1 VLVTPSRRPRGG
13 LLRTSRLVETVFPAR
28 LGTGFRWLVGSS
40 WVTNLGDGMLIASGP
55 LLVASQTRNPVLV
68 SAAML
73 ALTAP
78 WLVVGLLAGALAD
91 RLDRRV
97 VMMVANAVRGTVLAG
112 LCVTIVTG
120 DVNIAVVLVSMV
132 ALGTAE
138 TFVDATAGTLTPMLV
153 DKRDLGIANAR
164 LMTGMITG
172 NQLLGP
178 AVGALL
184 FSVGMVWP
192 FALTVV
198 CIAVGVVLVSRIGTP
213 PGAVRAG
220 VDTHIRQDIADGVR
234 WLMGNPPVRTLA
246 IIIVVFNVTWAA
258 PWSVLVLWALERV
271 GIDEAGFGLLT
282 TASALGGLLA
292 TSSYGR
298 LERLVPLATLMRTVL
313 LAEVLFHLAM
323 ALTTSAWAA
332 YPLMFFFGAYAFV
345 WGTLS
350 QAVRQRAVPSELQ
363 GRVGSVYMICVMG
376 GMLAGSLIGGVIA
389 QVWGLTAPWWF
400 AFVGSGV
407 TLALVWRSL
416 AQIAHA
422 DEAAI
427 GSAAEG
433 VAEGRAPE
441 S

>member
-1 VLVTPSRRPRGG
+1 MST
-13 LLRTSRLVETVFPAR
+13 LVETVFPTR

-40 WVTNLGDGMLIASGP
+40 WVTNLGDGVLLAAGP
-55 LLVASQTRNPVLV
+55 LLVASQTRNPMLV
-68 SAAML
+68 AAAMI
-73 ALTAP
+73 ALQAP
-78 WLVVGLLAGALAD
+78 WLFVGLFAGALAD
-91 RLDRRV
+91 RLDRRRV
-97 VMMVANAVRGTVLAG
+97 IMAANAVRGLVLAG
-112 LCVTIVTG
+112 LCAVVATG
-120 DVNIAVVLVSMV
+120 HVNIGIVLVAML

-164 LMTGMITG
+164 LMAGMITG
-172 NQLLGP
+172 NQLVGP

-184 FSVGMVWP
+184 FSAGMVWP
-192 FALTVV
+192 FLVTVV

-213 PGAVRAG
+213 AGAVRQD

-271 GIDEAGFGLLT
+271 GIGEAGFGLLT
-282 TASALGGLLA
+282 TAAALGGLLA
-292 TSSYGR
+292 TFSYGR
-298 LERLVPLATLMRTVL
+298 LEKRVRLATLMRAVL

-323 ALTTSAWAA
+323 ALTTSAWTA

-376 GMLAGSLIGGVIA
+376 GMLVGSLLGGLIA
-389 QVWGLTAPWWF
+389 GVWGLTAPWWF
-400 AFVGSGV
+400 AFVGSGL

-416 AQIAHA
+416 GQIAHA
-422 DEAAI
+422 DEEASAATAAAI
-427 GSAAEG
+427 E
-433 VAEGRAPE
+433 
-441 S
+441 

>member
-1 VLVTPSRRPRGG
+1 
-13 LLRTSRLVETVFPAR
+13 
-28 LGTGFRWLVGSS
+28 
-40 WVTNLGDGMLIASGP
+40 VTNLGDGVLIAAGP
-55 LLVASQTRNPVLV
+55 LLVASQTRNPILV
-68 SAAML
+68 AAAMV
-73 ALTAP
+73 ALQAP
-78 WLVVGLLAGALAD
+78 WLLVGLFAGALAD
-91 RLDRRV
+91 RLDRRR
-97 VMMVANAVRGTVLAG
+97 VMMAANTVRGLVLVG
-112 LCVTIVTG
+112 LCAVVATG
-120 DVNIAVVLVSMV
+120 HVNIAIVLVAML

-153 DKRDLGIANAR
+153 DKRDLGLANAR

-172 NQLLGP
+172 NQLVGP

-192 FALTVV
+192 FLVTAV

-213 PGAVRAG
+213 PGAVREG

-271 GIDEAGFGLLT
+271 GIGEAGFGLLT

-292 TSSYGR
+292 TFSYGR
-298 LERLVPLATLMRTVL
+298 LEKRVPLATLMRVVL
-313 LAEVLFHLAM
+313 LAEVVFHLAM

-350 QAVRQRAVPSELQ
+350 QAVRQRAVPRELQ

-376 GMLAGSLIGGVIA
+376 GMLVGSLLGGLIA
-389 QVWGLTAPWWF
+389 GQWGLTAPWWF
-400 AFVGSGV
+400 AFAGSGL

-416 AQIAHA
+416 AHIAHA
-422 DEAAI
+422 DEVAAA
-427 GSAAEG
+427 SA
-433 VAEGRAPE
+433 
-441 S
+441 

>member
-1 VLVTPSRRPRGG
+1 MT
-13 LLRTSRLVETVFPAR
+13 RLVETVLPAR
-28 LGTGFRWLVGSS
+28 LGPGFRWLVGSS
-40 WVTNLGDGMLIASGP
+40 WVTNLGDGMLIAAGP

-68 SAAML
+68 AAAMI
-73 ALTAP
+73 ALQAP
-78 WLVVGLLAGALAD
+78 WLLVGLFAGALAD

-97 VMMVANAVRGTVLAG
+97 VIMVANAVRGLVLAG
-112 LCVTIVTG
+112 LCVVIATG
-120 DVNIAVVLVSMV
+120 HVNIAIVLAAML

-153 DKRDLGIANAR
+153 DKRDLGIANSR
-164 LMTGMITG
+164 LMAGMITG
-172 NQLLGP
+172 NQLVGP

-192 FALTVV
+192 FVLTVA
-198 CIAVGVVLVSRIGTP
+198 CIAAGVVLVARIGTP
-213 PGAVRAG
+213 RGAVRG
-220 VDTHIRQDIADGVR
+220 DVDTHIRQDIADGVR

-246 IIIVVFNVTWAA
+246 LIIVVFNITWAA
-258 PWSVLVLWALERV
+258 PWSVLVLWALDRV

-282 TASALGGLLA
+282 TAAALGGLLA
-292 TSSYGR
+292 TFSYGR
-298 LERLVPLATLMRTVL
+298 LERRVPLATLMRAVL

-323 ALTTSAWAA
+323 AFTTSPWAA

-376 GMLAGSLIGGVIA
+376 GMLAGSLLGGVIA

-416 AQIAHA
+416 GHIAHA
-422 DEAAI
+422 DEAA
-427 GSAAEG
+427 SASASDG
-433 VAEGRAPE
+433 VAEERTSG

>member
-1 VLVTPSRRPRGG
+1 MST
-13 LLRTSRLVETVFPAR
+13 LVETVFPTR

-40 WVTNLGDGMLIASGP
+40 WVTNLGDGVLLAAGP
-55 LLVASQTRNPVLV
+55 LLVASQTRNPLLV
-68 SAAML
+68 AAAMV
-73 ALTAP
+73 ALQAP
-78 WLVVGLLAGALAD
+78 WLLVGLFAGALAD
-91 RLDRRV
+91 RLDRRRV
-97 VMMVANAVRGTVLAG
+97 IMAANAVRCLVLAG
-112 LCVTIVTG
+112 LCTVVATG
-120 DVNIAVVLVSMV
+120 HVNIAIVLVTML

-138 TFVDATAGTLTPMLV
+138 TFVDATSATLTPMLV
-153 DKRDLGIANAR
+153 QKRDLGIANAR
-164 LMTGMITG
+164 LMAGMITG
-172 NQLLGP
+172 NQLVGP

-192 FALTVV
+192 FLVTVV

-213 PGAVRAG
+213 PGAVRDD

-271 GIDEAGFGLLT
+271 GIGEAGFGLLI

-292 TSSYGR
+292 TFSYGW
-298 LERLVPLATLMRTVL
+298 LERRVPLATLMRAVL

-376 GMLAGSLIGGVIA
+376 GMLVGSLLGGLIA
-389 QVWGLTAPWWF
+389 AAWGLTAPWWF
-400 AFVGSGV
+400 AFVGSGL
-407 TLALVWRSL
+407 TLAVVWRSL
-416 AQIAHA
+416 GHIAHA
-422 DEAAI
+422 DEVAAA
-427 GSAAEG
+427 SD
-433 VAEGRAPE
+433 
-441 S
+441 

>member
-1 VLVTPSRRPRGG
+1 MST
-13 LLRTSRLVETVFPAR
+13 LVETVLPAR

-40 WVTNLGDGMLIASGP
+40 WVTNLGDGMLIAAGP
-55 LLVASQTRNPVLV
+55 LLVASQTRDPLLV
-68 SAAML
+68 ASAML
-73 ALTAP
+73 ALQTP
-78 WLVVGLLAGALAD
+78 WLVFGLFAGAFAD
-91 RLDRRV
+91 RLDRRL
-97 VMMVANAVRGTVLAG
+97 VMVVANTVRGLVLAG
-112 LCVTIVTG
+112 LSAVIATG
-120 DVNIAVVLVSMV
+120 HVNIAIVLVAML

-153 DKRDLGIANAR
+153 EKRDLGIANSR
-164 LMTGMITG
+164 LMAGMITG
-172 NQLLGP
+172 NQLVGP

-184 FSVGMVWP
+184 FTVGMVWP
-192 FALTVV
+192 FAVTVV

-213 PGAVRAG
+213 PGAVREV
-220 VDTHIRQDIADGVR
+220 VDTHIRQDIAEGVR
-234 WLMGNPPVRTLA
+234 WVIGNPPVRTLA
-246 IIIVVFNVTWAA
+246 VIIVVFNVTWAA

-271 GIDEAGFGLLT
+271 GINEAGFGLMT
-282 TASALGGLLA
+282 TAAALGGLLG
-292 TSSYGR
+292 TFFYGR
-298 LERLVPLATLMRTVL
+298 LERLVPLAALMRVVL

-323 ALTTSAWAA
+323 ALTTSPWTA

-376 GMLAGSLIGGVIA
+376 GMLVGSLLGGLIA
-389 QVWGLTAPWWF
+389 GAWGLTAPWWF

-416 AQIAHA
+416 GHIAHA
-422 DEAAI
+422 DEAAT
-427 GSAAEG
+427 AAQ
-433 VAEGRAPE
+433 A

>member
-1 VLVTPSRRPRGG
+1 MSPTSRSQSD
-13 LLRTSRLVETVFPAR
+13 LLRRSRIVETVFPAR

-40 WVTNLGDGMLIASGP
+40 WVTNLGDGVLMGAGP
-55 LLVASQTRNPVLV
+55 LLVASQTRNPILV
-68 SAAML
+68 AAAMV
-73 ALTAP
+73 ALQAP
-78 WLVVGLLAGALAD
+78 WLLVGLFAGALAD
-91 RLDRRV
+91 RLDRRLV
-97 VMMVANAVRGTVLAG
+97 IMAANAVRGLVLAG
-112 LCVTIVTG
+112 LCVVVVTG
-120 DVNIAVVLVSMV
+120 HVNIALVLVAML

-153 DKRDLGIANAR
+153 EKRDLGIANSR
-164 LMTGMITG
+164 LMAGMITG
-172 NQLLGP
+172 NQLVGP

-184 FSVGMVWP
+184 FTVGMVWP
-192 FALTVV
+192 FLATAV

-213 PGAVRAG
+213 PGAVRQA
-220 VDTHIRQDIADGVR
+220 VDTHIRQDIAEGVR

-271 GIDEAGFGLLT
+271 GIDEGGFGLLI
-282 TASALGGLLA
+282 TASALGGLLG
-292 TSSYGR
+292 TFSYGR
-298 LERLVPLATLMRTVL
+298 LEKMVPLATLMRMVL

-323 ALTTSAWAA
+323 ALTTSPWTA

-376 GMLAGSLIGGVIA
+376 GMLIGSALGGVIA
-389 QVWGLTAPWWF
+389 DLGGLTAPWWF
-400 AFVGSGV
+400 AFVGAGV

-416 AQIAHA
+416 GHIAHN
-422 DEAAI
+422 DEVAA
-427 GSAAEG
+427 AQA
-433 VAEGRAPE
+433 
-441 S
+441 

>member
-1 VLVTPSRRPRGG
+1 M
-13 LLRTSRLVETVFPAR
+13 SRLVETVFPTR

-40 WVTNLGDGMLIASGP
+40 WVTNLGDGVLIAAGP
-55 LLVASQTRNPVLV
+55 LLVASQTRSPLLV
-68 SAAML
+68 AAAMV
-73 ALTAP
+73 ALQAP
-78 WLVVGLLAGALAD
+78 WLFVGLFAGALAD
-91 RLDRRV
+91 RLDRRRV
-97 VMMVANAVRGTVLAG
+97 IMVANAVRGLVLAG
-112 LCVTIVTG
+112 LCTVVATG
-120 DVNIAVVLVSMV
+120 HVNIAIVLVTML

-153 DKRDLGIANAR
+153 EKRDLGIANAR
-164 LMTGMITG
+164 LMTGMIMG
-172 NQLLGP
+172 NQLVGP

-192 FALTVV
+192 FLLTVV

-213 PGAVRAG
+213 TGPVRG
-220 VDTHIRQDIADGVR
+220 DVDTHVRQDIADGVR
-234 WLMGNPPVRTLA
+234 WLMGNRPVRTLA

-271 GIDEAGFGLLT
+271 GVGEAGFGLLT
-282 TASALGGLLA
+282 TASALGGLVA
-292 TSSYGR
+292 TFSYGR
-298 LERLVPLATLMRTVL
+298 LEQRVPLATLMRAVL

-376 GMLAGSLIGGVIA
+376 GMLVGSLLGGLIA
-389 QVWGLTAPWWF
+389 GQWGLTAPWWF
-400 AFVGSGV
+400 AFAGSGL
-407 TLALVWRSL
+407 TLVLVWRSL
-416 AQIAHA
+416 AHIAHA
-422 DEAAI
+422 DEASTA
-427 GSAAEG
+427 SA
-433 VAEGRAPE
+433 
-441 S
+441 